1 MPFSKPLPSPTDLSR
16 PFWDGARAHKLM
28 LQRCRDCRVYRF
40 TPQILCRECH
50 SEDYDWEEV
59 SGRGTVWSW
68 STIYRPQSPAF
79 SEDVPYIEAIVELE
93 EGPKMLTNVVG
104 VSPDEIYIG
113 QPVEVHFEDAT
124 DEISLPKFRPT
135 SHG

>member
-16 PFWDGARAHKLM
+16 PFWDGARAHKLV
-28 LQRCRDCRVYRF
+28 LQRCRECRTYRF
-40 TPQILCRECH
+40 TPQILCRECY
-50 SEDYDWEEV
+50 SEDYDWEQV

-79 SEDVPYIEAIVELE
+79 AEDVPYIEAIVELE

-104 VSPDEIYIG
+104 VSPDGIYIG

-124 DEISLPKFRPT
+124 DEISLPKFRPA
-135 SHG
+135 SQP